1 MLHVSE
7 NAAAALENLRAS
19 EGVPESYGVRLSG
32 IHESDGNIMID
43 LAFVE
48 QAEEADEVAEQS
60 GTEVYIA
67 PEVARPLST
76 AVMDVQAGDAGLQLV
91 FHSQDPGA

>member
-19 EGVPESYGVRLSG
+19 EGIPETYGVRLSG
-32 IHESDGNIMID
+32 AEESDGNIVIN

-48 QAEEADEVAEQS
+48 QADDADQVTEQS
-60 GTEVYIA
+60 GTEVYVA
-67 PEVARPLST
+67 PEVAAPLST
-76 AVMDVQAGDAGLQLV
+76 AVMDVQASDDGLQLV
-91 FHSQDPGA
+91 FRSKAPGI